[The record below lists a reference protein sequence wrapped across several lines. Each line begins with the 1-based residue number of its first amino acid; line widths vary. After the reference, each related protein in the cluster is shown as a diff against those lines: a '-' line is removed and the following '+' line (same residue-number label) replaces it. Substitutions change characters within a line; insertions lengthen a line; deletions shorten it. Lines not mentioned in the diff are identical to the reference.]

1 MRKRSINSPRHQG
14 RKLAKLKN
22 TATAQP
28 KKKINKRSHSSNLL
42 LIETS
47 SSSIRL
53 PNLYEPSLA
62 INQIYYASEPAG
74 LGGPPSTDFLPKD
87 YNGEFTFRLE
97 INQLSERLKALHLEM
112 KAMRTPPV
120 EKKDD
125 SDHHR
130 QHQKRSTTNPES
142 DPLPE
147 HRRRT
152 RVESTSTTT
161 DHGPSGPP
169 PSEPP
174 PPLPRTISK
183 TKTPVSVGVVP
194 PPPPIN
200 PTQQQQQQNNNG
212 GIKKNKKK
220 GKKRRSAHANAN
232 NIHHRDN
239 YVPSR
244 LPTTS
249 YGTNRSNGILNSND
263 LLDGLADFIGDS
275 GSGTTTAHRG
285 IGSEDW
291 NRFRL
296 DFNQGNYTTQQQQ
309 QRGRRGGGGFID
321 PTIYVESSDD
331 EHLEKKMTES
341 KKQKKKKVKNERH
354 CQLGKSPIARFFVEP
369 DEWICSF
376 CEYELWFGEPI
387 SLIKVIK
394 NRKEVLKRRKRALD
408 RAARS
413 ANGFLAAPNS
423 NSTTNTTN
431 TNKKTKAT
439 NLTQQQQQPPQQRST
454 VQQQQQQQAK
464 QQQQPPRPQQQVN
477 RPAQQAFKPS
487 KPTPTPASNH
497 KRADVDED
505 DLHHPSGLY
514 TAAEDH
520 PSGHI
525 KSPPDKLGASQE
537 GEEEGEEDEEEEEE
551 EEEEEDDD
559 DEEEDGEEEE
569 DDEEEDDGDEEDDE
583 EELVSSASSV
593 PSSTSNSIH
602 SSHSLT

>member
-1 MRKRSINSPRHQG
+1 MKRETGTGSGFRFEIISSSSTSSSSSSGCSGSGFFLLCQNAQTIDQLTSPPGQETS
-14 RKLAKLKN
+14 KLKN

-183 TKTPVSVGVVP
+183 TKTPVSVGV
-194 PPPPIN
+194 
-200 PTQQQQQQNNNG
+200 QQQQQNNNG

-275 GSGTTTAHRG
+275 GSG
-285 IGSEDW
+285 SEDW

-296 DFNQGNYTTQQQQ
+296 EFNQ
-309 QRGRRGGGGFID
+309 
-321 PTIYVESSDD
+321 
-331 EHLEKKMTES
+331 
-341 KKQKKKKVKNERH
+341 
-354 CQLGKSPIARFFVEP
+354 GKSPIARFFVEP

-439 NLTQQQQQPPQQRST
+439 NLTQQQQQQPQQRST

-583 EELVSSASSV
+583 EEL
-593 PSSTSNSIH
+593 IGLF
-602 SSHSLT
+602 SLVMIKHDLKQEYNFLINDITQFVQVQLTHEFVRDQFPPN